1 MKKILYALLAF
12 TLGAACCACND
23 DDDPVVVASELEIT
37 PPQLVFEYNS
47 TESQVV
53 TVKTD
58 GSAWTAEPDAKW
70 ITVTPADGSFAVSV
84 TANTDTS
91 DRSTVRDL

>member
-1 MKKILYALLAF
+1 M
-12 TLGAACCACND
+12 T
-23 DDDPVVVASELEIT
+23 DPVVVASELEIT
-37 PPQLVFEYNS
+37 PTGFQYNS

-70 ITVTPADGSFAVSV
+70 ITVTPPTAVSQ
-84 TANTDTS
+84 
-91 DRSTVRDL
+91 